1 MKIKVLLLFLFLC
14 SSVVFGQTFPDSQ
27 NPNRIENQV
36 IGNKQRKLSQEKR
49 LIRIIKSDVELG
61 ELLLAR
67 EKEQKRRVESKIK
80 TLNSSLKDLK
90 NKISESKKESG
101 NIEKK
106 IRKLYRS
113 VIKTTKKITKE
124 QKKYYALKDR
134 IKLIEQSIEKVKK

>member
-14 SSVVFGQTFPDSQ
+14 SNISFGQTFPDTQ

-36 IGNKQRKLSQEKR
+36 IGNMQRKLNQEKR

-80 TLNSSLKDLK
+80 ALNSSLKELN

-101 NIEKK
+101 STEKK

-113 VIKTTKKITKE
+113 VIKTTKKIAKE

-134 IKLIEQSIEKVKK
+134 IKLIEQSIEKAKK